1 VKGGALLFLLL
12 LLMSRKSEKKRK
24 KKEMKGSW
32 LFSVRLRW
40 LDSFIGSFRLFYS
53 CLIRVFWLGGGQ
65 RISSLSPFLYH
76 LATRLSSSCP
86 SLCFHGW
93 PTILYLPSSY

>member
-40 LDSFIGSFRLFYS
+40 LDSFIGTSTNLK
-53 CLIRVFWLGGGQ
+53 
-65 RISSLSPFLYH
+65 
-76 LATRLSSSCP
+76 AP
-86 SLCFHGW
+86 SNYAKHTG
-93 PTILYLPSSY
+93 